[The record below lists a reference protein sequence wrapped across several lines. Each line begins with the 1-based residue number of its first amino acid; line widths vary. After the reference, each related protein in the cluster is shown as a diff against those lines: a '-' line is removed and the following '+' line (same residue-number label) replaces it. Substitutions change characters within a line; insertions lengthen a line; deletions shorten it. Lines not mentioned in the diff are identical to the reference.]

1 LSSPTLASV
10 SSVLQQ
16 QLLLSS
22 PWWCPLLV
30 LPLASTSCSWESGEE
45 ALFRLFVPLQE
56 FLGTTSCGASL
67 TTEEEDVEDEEEQD
81 VVGALPVSTAMARWA
96 GASMA

>member
-1 LSSPTLASV
+1 M
-10 SSVLQQ
+10 LQQ

-22 PWWCPLLV
+22 PWCPLLV
-30 LPLASTSCSWESGEE
+30 LPLASTSWESGEE

-81 VVGALPVSTAMARWA
+81 VVGAVLVSTAMARWA
-96 GASMA
+96 VASMARLGALGEGSAECGR